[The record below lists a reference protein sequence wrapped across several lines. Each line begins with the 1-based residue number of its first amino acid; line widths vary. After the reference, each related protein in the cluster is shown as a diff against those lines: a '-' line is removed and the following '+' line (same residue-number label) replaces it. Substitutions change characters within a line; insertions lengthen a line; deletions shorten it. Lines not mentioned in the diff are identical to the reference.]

1 MGATEVA
8 KARLARPQPQIKF
21 ASVRWLNFQ
30 RFSSEVLRGSRAKGE
45 ANHRTLEWQTHLA

>member
-21 ASVRWLNFQ
+21 ASVRWLNSQ
-30 RFSSEVLRGSRAKGE
+30 RFCLPVSLTSGE
-45 ANHRTLEWQTHLA
+45 ANHRTLQWQTHLA